1 MINRRDG
8 FTLVEL
14 AIVLVIIGI
23 ILGAVLKGQEL
34 ITNAKIKRLYNQQRE
49 IFAAVYTYYDK
60 YQKFPGDDN
69 NATTRW
75 NTSINGNG
83 NGLIEDNA
91 QDGTFQFGCTGAEV
105 LGEESCNAWSHLRN
119 ANIITGSG
127 RNNPQH
133 VFGGSIALGYEP
145 VQGKTTNWIAFQ
157 NIPAEI
163 AESIDRQYD
172 DGDYLNGSIRASGDY
187 TVVDPVNLYF
197 TL

>member
-1 MINRRDG
+1 MLKHQRG

-49 IFAAVYTYYDK
+49 IFAAVYSYYDK

-69 NATTRW
+69 NASRW
-75 NTSINGNG
+75 TGSIDGNG
-83 NGLIEDNA
+83 NGLIEDGA
-91 QDGTFQFGCTGAEV
+91 ADGTFQYSCTGGEAT
-105 LGEESCNAWSHLRN
+105 GEESCNAWAHLRN

-133 VFGGSIALGYEP
+133 VFGGAIALGYEP
-145 VQGKTTNWIAFQ
+145 VQGTTTNWIAFQ
-157 NIPAEI
+157 NIPGDI

-172 DGDYLNGSIRASGDY
+172 DGDYTNGSIRASGAY
-187 TVVDPVNLYF
+187 TNNLVDLYF